1 MIIWNKIQVGKIKN
15 TRMKKMTHTL
25 LILAI
30 TLGLFSCESESGN
43 EPDPVDPVEETPEA
57 PLEVGYALSIN
68 HFTPE
73 VLSAAKAA
81 GVDHVEA
88 SAMSTFIDSNADF
101 RMTEEEA
108 IAKLTEAKKNADAA
122 GINIW
127 SIHMPFG
134 EKVDISVTD
143 EAHRQKTVA
152 NHSKLVEMLEILD
165 PEIILFHPS
174 WYLGLNQRDE
184 RKSQLLKS
192 ATELDEAV
200 RAIGATMV
208 LENML
213 GPELLASGG
222 RERPLMRTV
231 EETKEIFSRLPS
243 TIGLGVD
250 TNHIGEPE
258 KLIKAMGDK
267 LKTLHIADGTA
278 RAENHFFPCTGEGE
292 NDWNKILAALEEVGY
307 EGPFMYESPTDDVK
321 NYRTCYE
328 ELFETYYQQK

>member
-1 MIIWNKIQVGKIKN
+1 MA
-15 TRMKKMTHTL
+15 HTL
-25 LILAI
+25 IILAF
-30 TLGLFSCESESGN
+30 TLGFFSCDTESGI
-43 EPDPVDPVEETPEA
+43 EPEPVDPVVEIPEA
-57 PLEVGYALSIN
+57 PLEVGYGLSIN

-73 VLSAAKAA
+73 ILAAAKAA
-81 GVDHVEA
+81 GVEHVEA
-88 SAMSTFIDSNADF
+88 SAMGSFIDSNADF

-127 SIHMPFG
+127 SVHMPYG

-152 NHSKLVEMLEILD
+152 NHIRLVELLEILD

-174 WYLGLNQRDE
+174 WYLGLNERDE

-192 ATELDEAV
+192 APELDEAV

-231 EETKEIFSRLPS
+231 EETKEIYSRLPS

-250 TNHIGEPE
+250 TNHISDPE
-258 KLIKAMGDK
+258 KLIRAMGNK
-267 LKTLHIADGTA
+267 LKTIHIADGTG

-292 NDWNKILAALEEVGY
+292 NNWNEILAALEEVGY
-307 EGPFMYESPTDDVK
+307 KGPFMYESPTDDVK

-328 ELFETYYQQK
+328 KLYEVYYQQK